1 MWILRREWWKMALF
15 VAAMT
20 AAAFVISSR
29 ITRIYESTSTIDIDR
44 QTPPGVV
51 GQDAARSLTNDTEQ
65 FLATQIKLI
74 QSDAVVRPVAQTYNL
89 LELEHQRTSG
99 PSSAESEMEP
109 VALNDLKVTR
119 PINTFLLQ
127 ISYRSPNRQL
137 AADVANAVAQSYL
150 AHSYDIRFRSAS
162 NLTTFM
168 EKQTEELRAK
178 MERSSGAL
186 ADFERQLNI
195 VSPEEKTNIVVN
207 RLLQLNTELISA
219 EGDRVRKEA
228 TDQSVSGVSLQSVQ
242 ASQLGEPLRK
252 LTERINE
259 VQEKFSEVRSHF
271 GTAHPDYKK
280 IGAQLAE
287 LQRLYEETRQQIVER
302 AHLGYQ
308 EALNRETILQSS
320 VKEAKAEFDS
330 LNAHSFQY
338 QNLKRDAEGD
348 KTLYLEL
355 VRKIREAGIN
365 ANFQNNSIRI
375 ANEARPAREAVFPRT
390 RVNVLLA
397 FLFSTLLAVGA
408 AIIKDGLDNTI
419 RDPDKV
425 ARMMNTQVLGSLPL
439 VKGWKERMTPLAS
452 PSEGSLMALNTVIGS
467 SSSSYNEAI
476 RTVRN
481 SILLSEHDPR
491 LRSLLITSA
500 APGEGKSTMSSHLAA
515 THALQGLRTLLIDG
529 DLRRPRIHR
538 QFGISAVSGLSNVLL
553 QEMSWRQALV
563 NVEGL
568 PDLDVLPA
576 GPPLR
581 RAADLI
587 GRSLA
592 EIVEEAVQD
601 YDLVIVDGPPIL
613 GFAEP
618 LQMATIVDG
627 VVVVVHA
634 GETSRKAVA
643 TVMSTLV
650 RLRVQVTGLVL
661 NRVRREMSESYDYY
675 KRYGKYYDAGAEA

>member
-1 MWILRREWWKMALF
+1 M
-15 VAAMT
+15 
-20 AAAFVISSR
+20 SS
-29 ITRIYESTSTIDIDR
+29 
-44 QTPPGVV
+44 
-51 GQDAARSLTNDTEQ
+51 N
-65 FLATQIKLI
+65 
-74 QSDAVVRPVAQTYNL
+74 
-89 LELEHQRTSG
+89 
-99 PSSAESEMEP
+99 
-109 VALNDLKVTR
+109 
-119 PINTFLLQ
+119 
-127 ISYRSPNRQL
+127 
-137 AADVANAVAQSYL
+137 
-150 AHSYDIRFRSAS
+150 
-162 NLTTFM
+162 
-168 EKQTEELRAK
+168 
-178 MERSSGAL
+178 
-186 ADFERQLNI
+186 
-195 VSPEEKTNIVVN
+195 
-207 RLLQLNTELISA
+207 
-219 EGDRVRKEA
+219 EA
-228 TDQSVSGVSLQSVQ
+228 TDQSVSGTALQSVQ

-252 LTERINE
+252 LTDRINE

-280 IGAQLAE
+280 IEAQLAE
-287 LQRLYEETRQQIVER
+287 LQRLYEETRVQIMQR
-302 AHLGYQ
+302 AHVDYR
-308 EALNRETILQSS
+308 EALNRETILKGS

-338 QNLKRDAEGD
+338 QNLKRDAEVD
-348 KTLYLEL
+348 KTLYEEL
-355 VRKIREAGIN
+355 VRKIRRKRGIN

-390 RVNVLLA
+390 GINMLLA

-408 AIIKDGLDNTI
+408 AIVKDGLDNTI
-419 RDPDKV
+419 RDPEKV

-439 VKGWKERMTPLAS
+439 VKDWQERLIPAANARG
-452 PSEGSLMALNTVIGS
+452 GSQVALNATIGS

-491 LRSLLITSA
+491 LRSLLMTSA
-500 APGEGKSTMSSHLAA
+500 SPGEGKSTLSSHLAA

-538 QFGISAVSGLSNVLL
+538 HFGIAAPIGLSSVLL
-553 QEMSWRQALV
+553 REMSWRQALV

-568 PDLDVLPA
+568 PDLDILPA

-601 YDLVIVDGPPIL
+601 YDLVIVDGPPML

-643 TVMSTLV
+643 TVISTLT

-661 NRVRREMSESYDYY
+661 NRVRHEMSESYDYY
-675 KRYGKYYDAGAEA
+675 KRYGKYYDASAEA

>member
-1 MWILRREWWKMALF
+1 
-15 VAAMT
+15 
-20 AAAFVISSR
+20 
-29 ITRIYESTSTIDIDR
+29 
-44 QTPPGVV
+44 
-51 GQDAARSLTNDTEQ
+51 
-65 FLATQIKLI
+65 
-74 QSDAVVRPVAQTYNL
+74 
-89 LELEHQRTSG
+89 
-99 PSSAESEMEP
+99 
-109 VALNDLKVTR
+109 
-119 PINTFLLQ
+119 
-127 ISYRSPNRQL
+127 
-137 AADVANAVAQSYL
+137 
-150 AHSYDIRFRSAS
+150 
-162 NLTTFM
+162 
-168 EKQTEELRAK
+168 
-178 MERSSGAL
+178 
-186 ADFERQLNI
+186 
-195 VSPEEKTNIVVN
+195 
-207 RLLQLNTELISA
+207 
-219 EGDRVRKEA
+219 
-228 TDQSVSGVSLQSVQ
+228 
-242 ASQLGEPLRK
+242 
-252 LTERINE
+252 
-259 VQEKFSEVRSHF
+259 
-271 GTAHPDYKK
+271 
-280 IGAQLAE
+280 
-287 LQRLYEETRQQIVER
+287 
-302 AHLGYQ
+302 
-308 EALNRETILQSS
+308 
-320 VKEAKAEFDS
+320 
-330 LNAHSFQY
+330 
-338 QNLKRDAEGD
+338 
-348 KTLYLEL
+348 
-355 VRKIREAGIN
+355 
-365 ANFQNNSIRI
+365 
-375 ANEARPAREAVFPRT
+375 
-390 RVNVLLA
+390 
-397 FLFSTLLAVGA
+397 
-408 AIIKDGLDNTI
+408 
-419 RDPDKV
+419 
-425 ARMMNTQVLGSLPL
+425 
-439 VKGWKERMTPLAS
+439 MTPLAS
-452 PSEGSLMALNTVIGS
+452 PSEGSLIALNTVIGS

>member
-1 MWILRREWWKMALF
+1 MALF
-15 VAAMT
+15 IAAMT

-89 LELEHQRTSG
+89 LELEHQRTAG

-280 IGAQLAE
+280 IGA
-287 LQRLYEETRQQIVER
+287 
-302 AHLGYQ
+302 
-308 EALNRETILQSS
+308 
-320 VKEAKAEFDS
+320 
-330 LNAHSFQY
+330 
-338 QNLKRDAEGD
+338 
-348 KTLYLEL
+348 
-355 VRKIREAGIN
+355 
-365 ANFQNNSIRI
+365 
-375 ANEARPAREAVFPRT
+375 
-390 RVNVLLA
+390 
-397 FLFSTLLAVGA
+397 
-408 AIIKDGLDNTI
+408 
-419 RDPDKV
+419 
-425 ARMMNTQVLGSLPL
+425 
-439 VKGWKERMTPLAS
+439 
-452 PSEGSLMALNTVIGS
+452 
-467 SSSSYNEAI
+467 
-476 RTVRN
+476 
-481 SILLSEHDPR
+481 
-491 LRSLLITSA
+491 
-500 APGEGKSTMSSHLAA
+500 
-515 THALQGLRTLLIDG
+515 
-529 DLRRPRIHR
+529 
-538 QFGISAVSGLSNVLL
+538 
-553 QEMSWRQALV
+553 
-563 NVEGL
+563 
-568 PDLDVLPA
+568 
-576 GPPLR
+576 
-581 RAADLI
+581 
-587 GRSLA
+587 
-592 EIVEEAVQD
+592 
-601 YDLVIVDGPPIL
+601 
-613 GFAEP
+613 
-618 LQMATIVDG
+618 
-627 VVVVVHA
+627 
-634 GETSRKAVA
+634 
-643 TVMSTLV
+643 
-650 RLRVQVTGLVL
+650 
-661 NRVRREMSESYDYY
+661 
-675 KRYGKYYDAGAEA
+675 